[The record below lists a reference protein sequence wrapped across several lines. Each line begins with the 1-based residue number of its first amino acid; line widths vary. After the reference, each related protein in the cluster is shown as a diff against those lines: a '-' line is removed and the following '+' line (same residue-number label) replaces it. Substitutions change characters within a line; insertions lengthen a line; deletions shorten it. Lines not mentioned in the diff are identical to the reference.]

1 VALIGI
7 TLPIG
12 MSYILMGLLG
22 ATPVQAFAAGA
33 ALCSTSLG
41 TTFTIL
47 STSGLEKSR
56 LGVILSS
63 AAMLDD
69 VAGLVMVQVISNLGG
84 SADSFSAV
92 TVIRPVF
99 VSIAFAVVVPA
110 FCWAVVKPI
119 TKYVFCQTAMAEK
132 DKSKMR
138 GWICTPVSA
147 FAAHTLVLL
156 GLVTGSTYAGTS
168 NLFAAYIAGAVIN
181 WWDALVSTTLQEK
194 RSSSTPGKNTRNGKK
209 GSTSSGGPVT
219 TLDPSPSDGSTP
231 VAHAPATA
239 QSTSNTHDKLK
250 GAVICEHMYAPA
262 MNSILKP
269 FFFVS
274 TCSSLS
280 WFPALTSMLGF
291 HRLFHSNHSHVSRC
305 YRLARHSL
313 YYSHDLGQVGLR
325 PYTRPLYKHTCQGPD
340 TGSSAEHRNNYN
352 ERDFSQWKWRPA
364 TTPVRKLEA
373 QATSASQA
381 T

>member
-1 VALIGI
+1 
-7 TLPIG
+7 
-12 MSYILMGLLG
+12 MGLLG

-110 FCWAVVKPI
+110 FCWTVVKPI
-119 TKYVFCQTAMAEK
+119 TKHVFTRPATAEK
-132 DKSKMR
+132 EKSKVR
-138 GWICTPVSA
+138 GWVCTPVSA

-168 NLFAAYIAGAVIN
+168 NLFAAYIAGAVVN
-181 WWDALVSTTLQEK
+181 WWDALVSTTLQEQ
-194 RSSSTPGKNTRNGKK
+194 RLAPVTGKNARKGKK
-209 GSTSSGGPVT
+209 VSTSSGGQVT
-219 TLDPSPSDGSTP
+219 TSSPSSSDASTP
-231 VAHAPATA
+231 VADQPV
-239 QSTSNTHDKLK
+239 SKTHDKLR
-250 GAVICEHMYAPA
+250 GAVIYEHMYAPA
-262 MNSILKP
+262 MNAILKP

-274 TCSSLS
+274 
-280 WFPALTSMLGF
+280 
-291 HRLFHSNHSHVSRC
+291 
-305 YRLARHSL
+305 
-313 YYSHDLGQVGLR
+313 
-325 PYTRPLYKHTCQGPD
+325 
-340 TGSSAEHRNNYN
+340 
-352 ERDFSQWKWRPA
+352 
-364 TTPVRKLEA
+364 
-373 QATSASQA
+373 ASFA
-381 T
+381 IL